1 MSTDSTTSIDSV
13 TDQFSNFTTGFTKFV
28 KEQNIIGLA
37 LGIILAQ
44 VSIDLSKNLGN
55 NVIKPVVRFL
65 SGKDSSL
72 SVDFE
77 GLLTDLIVL
86 GVTLIIIYTMINLL
100 GIKPTVATSAG
111 NIAVPLTI

>member
-1 MSTDSTTSIDSV
+1 MSTDSTTSIDNVS
-13 TDQFSNFTTGFTKFV
+13 DQLTNFTSGFTKFL

-44 VSIDLSKNLGN
+44 VSIELSKNLGN
-55 NVIKPVVRFL
+55 DVIKPVVRFL
-65 SGKDSSL
+65 SGKESKL

-86 GVTLIIIYTMINLL
+86 GVTVLIIYTMINIL
-100 GIKPTVATSAG
+100 GVKPTIATAAG
-111 NIAVPLTI
+111 NIAVPLAM